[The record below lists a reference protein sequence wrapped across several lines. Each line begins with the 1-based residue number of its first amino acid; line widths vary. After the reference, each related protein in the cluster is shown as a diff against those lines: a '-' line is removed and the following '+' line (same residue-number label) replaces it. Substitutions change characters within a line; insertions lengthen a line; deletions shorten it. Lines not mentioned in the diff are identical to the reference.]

1 MADSRCTPVSIL
13 LPQRKCNDQS
23 QLTGVSFRAQRE
35 ILDPSHSFGMTTRN
49 VRGSRVG
56 RIIENPSHTLALM
69 VVTLLLT
76 LLAVS
81 GSYIEPASAKPVNF
95 ASNTPTLSGTLPL
108 VVAQDF
114 GFFAAEGL
122 EVKTVLIR
130 GGPTA
135 MAALV
140 GGGVDYTLVAGV
152 AAVRAIAQNAPM
164 LIISGLQPYMDY
176 TLIGAKGINSVNDLK
191 GKVVGVTG
199 PGGVAEFAAVEGLA
213 KKGLVRDRDYTILYG
228 VGNSPARAQALESG
242 KIQASPFSFLERLEL
257 DKKGFPS
264 LFDIGSVMPGF
275 PFVVI
280 ASGKQKIETDP
291 EGVVAILR
299 AINRGLDFLKR
310 NRDKVA
316 ESIVKKNT
324 FGDPTTVRKVINQ
337 FAELYS
343 IAISKED
350 IEALIAATRI
360 EAEARKLGGAE
371 KFFSRQFLMK
381 VSGQNK

>member
-1 MADSRCTPVSIL
+1 MLRPPLKFALLFVSVLI
-13 LPQRKCNDQS
+13 
-23 QLTGVSFRAQRE
+23 TY
-35 ILDPSHSFGMTTRN
+35 
-49 VRGSRVG
+49 
-56 RIIENPSHTLALM
+56 
-69 VVTLLLT
+69 
-76 LLAVS
+76 VS
-81 GSYIEPASAKPVNF
+81 GAALAAAKSVNF

-108 VVAQDF
+108 VVAHDF

-140 GGGVDYTLVAGV
+140 GGGVDFTLVAGV

-164 LIISGLQPYMDY
+164 TIISGIQPYMDY
-176 TLIGAKGINSVNDLK
+176 TLIGARGMTTVNDLK

-213 KKGLVRDRDYTILYG
+213 KKGLVRDRDYKILYG
-228 VGNSPARAQALESG
+228 VGNSPARAQALETG

-257 DKKGFPS
+257 EKKGFPA
-264 LFDIGSVMPGF
+264 LFDLGSVMPGF

-299 AINRGLDFLKR
+299 AINRGLDFLKK
-310 NRDKVA
+310 NRDRVA
-316 ESIVKKNT
+316 ESVLKKNT
-324 FGDPTTVRKVINQ
+324 FGDPATVRQVINQ
-337 FAELYS
+337 FADLYS
-343 IAISKED
+343 ISITRED
-350 IEALIAATRI
+350 IESLIAATRI
-360 EAEARKLGGAE
+360 EAEAKKLGGAE
-371 KFFSRQFLMK
+371 KFFTRQFLVK
-381 VSGQNK
+381 ASGR